1 MREDICIAMK
11 SWRWIVMAAKLAL
24 ILSIYLSKR
33 SHYLSN
39 IVLKLQG
46 PSLNTKFVSF
56 STVNPNGNDHLTW
69 KIDCLFSR
77 EPLFW
82 LELYFRCANITAQ
95 WNLANKNFLC
105 PAFRDMCEKV
115 YGTRSFFFAKII
127 FVSFADICACKI
139 SSQIGCKMISEKI
152 KLKVVIFHLEI
163 VCFHRVRM

>member
-1 MREDICIAMK
+1 MSLFWCCIFRVKLSAVLPRLCGSFFRNGSCSFWLMREDICIAMK

-82 LELYFRCANITAQ
+82 MELYFRCANITAQ
-95 WNLANKNFLC
+95 LNLANKNFLC
-105 PAFRDMCEKV
+105 PAFRDLCEKV
-115 YGTRSFFFAKII
+115 YGTRNFFFKNN
-127 FVSFADICACKI
+127 IC
-139 SSQIGCKMISEKI
+139 
-152 KLKVVIFHLEI
+152 
-163 VCFHRVRM
+163 